1 MAQCRRDSGAPAH
14 DGSVKKMLSHCR
26 VLDLTTERGLL
37 CGQILGDLGADVIK
51 VELIEGSPVRQLPPF
66 FQDQP
71 GPERSVYWWSY
82 NRNKRGITL
91 DLDREEGRSIFRQ
104 LARKADFVIE
114 SDNPGY
120 WSQRGLGYRELSE
133 LNPGLVMV
141 SITPFGQDGPKASYA
156 DSDLI
161 VMAAGGVLILY
172 GDEDRPPVRMSV
184 PQAYLHASADAAAAA
199 LVAYYERLDS
209 GIGQHIDVAAQE
221 SVGLANQ
228 SNALTVPIHGEETR
242 RMAGGAQLG
251 SLRVPLV
258 WNAKD
263 GQITFV
269 FLFGSALGP
278 FTRKFV
284 DYLYEQGGC
293 DQAMRDTDWIGYGAE
308 LLSGRIPMQDYDRRK
323 AIIAEFF
330 RQKTKAEL
338 FEAARERTM
347 LIAPVATIDD
357 VLSNPHFI
365 AREYWQRLTHPQ
377 TGATMLYPGP
387 FARFSTKPITFRRPP
402 PAVGEHNREILMSE
416 LKMSEGEFA
425 ALHRQGII

>member
-1 MAQCRRDSGAPAH
+1 LLKAL
-14 DGSVKKMLSHCR
+14 VKKMLSHCR

-37 CGQILGDLGADVIK
+37 CAQVLGDLGADVLK
-51 VELIEGSPVRQLPPF
+51 IEPVGGSQVRQLPPY

-71 GPERSVYWWSY
+71 GPESSVYWWAY

-91 DLDREEGRSIFRQ
+91 DLEREQGRSIFRE

-120 WSQRGLGYRELSE
+120 WSQRGLGYQELSA
-133 LNPGLVMV
+133 LNPGLVVV
-141 SITPFGQDGPKASYA
+141 SITPFGQEGPKANYA

-161 VMAAGGVLILY
+161 IMAAGGVLILY
-172 GDEDRPPVRMSV
+172 GDEDRAPIRMSV
-184 PQAYLHASADAAAAA
+184 PQAYLHASVDAAAAA
-199 LVAYYERLDS
+199 LIAYYGRLDS
-209 GIGQHIDVAAQE
+209 GNGQHVDVAAQE

-228 SNALTVPIHGEETR
+228 SNALTIPIRGEETR

-258 WNAKD
+258 WDAQD

-284 DYLYEQGGC
+284 DYLYQQGAC

-308 LLSGRIPMQDYDRRK
+308 LLSGRVPMQDYDRRK
-323 AIIAEFF
+323 AVIAEFF
-330 RQKTKAEL
+330 RHKTKAEL
-338 FEAARERTM
+338 FEAARERTL
-347 LIAPVATIDD
+347 LIAPVSTIDD
-357 VLSNPHFI
+357 VLKNPQFI

-377 TGATMLYPGP
+377 TGAAMLYPGP
-387 FARFSTKPITFRRPP
+387 FARFSAKPITYRRPP
-402 PAVGEHNREILMSE
+402 PGVGEHNREVLIGE
-416 LKMSEGEFA
+416 LQLREAEFA
-425 ALHRQGII
+425 ELQKDGVI

>member
-1 MAQCRRDSGAPAH
+1 
-14 DGSVKKMLSHCR
+14 MLSHCR
-26 VLDLTTERGLL
+26 VLDLTTERGML

-51 VELIEGSPVRQLPPF
+51 IEPVGGSPVRQLPPF

-71 GPERSVYWWSY
+71 GSERSVYWWAY

-91 DLDREEGRSIFRQ
+91 DLEREEGRNIFRE
-104 LARKADFVIE
+104 LTRKADFVIE
-114 SDNPGY
+114 SANPGY
-120 WSQRGLGYRELSE
+120 WSQRGLGYQELST
-133 LNPGLVMV
+133 LNPRLVMV

-161 VMAAGGVLILY
+161 IMAAAGVLILY
-172 GDEDRPPVRMSV
+172 GDEDRPPIRMCV
-184 PQAYLHASADAAAAA
+184 PQAYLHAGADAAAAA
-199 LVAYYERLDS
+199 LIAYYERLDS
-209 GIGQHIDVAAQE
+209 GIGQHVDVAAQE

-228 SNALTVPIHGEETR
+228 SIALTAPIRAEETR

-251 SLRVPLV
+251 PLRVPLV

-284 DYLYEQGGC
+284 DYLYEQGAC

-323 AIIAEFF
+323 TIIAEFF

-338 FEAARERTM
+338 FEVARERTL
-347 LIAPVATIDD
+347 LIAPVSTIDD
-357 VLSNPHFI
+357 VLHNPHFI

-387 FARFSTKPITFRRPP
+387 FARFSAKPIMFRYPP
-402 PAVGEHNREILMSE
+402 PAVGEHNREVLMGE
-416 LKMSEGEFA
+416 LKMSEGELA
-425 ALHRQGII
+425 ELQKQGII